1 MLEVPT
7 EFPYTNSMKN
17 KNKVNNPIN
26 LWILAASSLVVVIN
40 IVAFAL
46 MPR

>member
-1 MLEVPT
+1 
-7 EFPYTNSMKN
+7 MKN
-17 KNKVNNPIN
+17 KNNVNNPIN
-26 LWILAASSLVVVIN
+26 LWLLAAASAVVVIN